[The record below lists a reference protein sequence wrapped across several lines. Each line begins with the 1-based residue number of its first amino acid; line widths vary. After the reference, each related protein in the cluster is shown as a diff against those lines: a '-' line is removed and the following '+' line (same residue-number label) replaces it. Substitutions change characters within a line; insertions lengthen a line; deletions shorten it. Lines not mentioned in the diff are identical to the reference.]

1 MTTDNSHESATP
13 DTGSTEPPSTFCS
26 RLRGIG
32 PGMLVAGAF
41 IGTGTITTS
50 IVSGT
55 QYGYTLLW
63 ASVTVAVILV
73 MILQEMSARLALSSG
88 TPLAAMIRDRLGLW
102 ASLIAVGAIAIGNA
116 IYSVGN
122 LNGVVL
128 ALGGLFSQSVPGW
141 GWMLLV
147 TLVYW
152 TLLMIG
158 RYRLLE
164 LSVTVMVA
172 VMGLVFVTDMFITQP
187 DYAAVLGGLTIP
199 SFEFSQIL
207 LVTGLIGTTVVP
219 YNLYLHSSAV
229 IQRGWHRAPM
239 GYLPMVRLDTFIPVF
254 IGGLVTMA
262 IGVVAATVLH
272 PRFLAGNL
280 TIETAADMSQT
291 LEPIL
296 GPIAYVF
303 FSVGLFAAA
312 ISSMPM
318 AALSAAYVT
327 TESFGWSTD
336 LRSRPFRAVFTLV
349 AWVPFLIVVLLNT
362 QPVATIIFAQALNGI
377 LLPITAIFIL
387 VFINRRDV
395 AGYLR
400 NKPVVNVIGVLAV
413 AFVVYLGIVNAIQAF
428 L

>member
-1 MTTDNSHESATP
+1 MTNTDSPNSATP
-13 DTGSTEPPSTFCS
+13 PSSFWD
-26 RLRGIG
+26 RIRGIG

-73 MILQEMSARLALSSG
+73 MVLQEMSARLALSSG
-88 TPLAAMIRDRLGLW
+88 MPLAAMIRDRLGLW
-102 ASLIAVGAIAIGNA
+102 ASLIAVGAIALGNA

-128 ALGGLFSQSVPGW
+128 ALGGLFSGRMPGW
-141 GWMLLV
+141 VWMFMV
-147 TLVYW
+147 TLIYW

-158 RYRLLE
+158 RYRVLE
-164 LSVTVMVA
+164 LSVTVLVS
-172 VMGLVFVTDMFITQP
+172 VMGLVFITDMFIAQP
-187 DYAAVLGGLTIP
+187 DYGAVIGGLAIP

-207 LVTGLIGTTVVP
+207 LITGLIGTTVVP

-229 IQRGWHRAPM
+229 LQRGWHRNPI

-272 PRFLAGNL
+272 PQFLAGTL
-280 TIETAADMSQT
+280 TIEGAADMSQT

-296 GPIAYVF
+296 GSVAYVF
-303 FSVGLFAAA
+303 FSIGLFAAA

-336 LRSRPFRAVFTLV
+336 LRSAPFRIVFSLV
-349 AWVPFLIVVLLNT
+349 AWVPFLIVIVLNT
-362 QPVATIIFAQALNGI
+362 QPIATIIFAQALNGI

-387 VFINRRDV
+387 VFINRREV
-395 AGYLR
+395 AGRLR
-400 NKPVVNVIGVLAV
+400 NKPMVNVIGVLAV
-413 AFVVYLGIVNAIQAF
+413 AFVVYLGVVNVMQAF